1 MAHADRVTRLV
12 CGALAGASASGR
24 QPDGADTRVAAL
36 VEQLDAGSYAER
48 TRATGLLSDASVGA
62 DIETLARAR
71 VGASAEARARL
82 DRAILSLFAQEPKGG
97 LGVGFAPERD
107 GGVEIGTVVDDK
119 AGFPA
124 AAMLKPGDLIVGAD
138 GHALE
143 DSDDL
148 RVHILSHRPGESLE
162 LTVRRGGETL
172 RFEAPL
178 GAYSGLRGAAPIERS
193 IARRAILAASGAQ
206 GDRDTRARPDRG
218 RDRDR
223 RLARRGV
230 PRGGVRGRAPAGDRG
245 SPTSARAARGVM
257 SPRGWARRAGRWCD
271 PWDSREDASRILRQ
285 SERERLGRR
294 VRALETRIR
303 VLEARA
309 GALGGDDDDA
319 GLGLER
325 LRAEIGTLRREL
337 DRARERLE
345 RMTEPAGG
353 ERGDAP

>member
-1 MAHADRVTRLV
+1 MQIVSLVIV

-24 QPDGADTRVAAL
+24 QPDGADARVAGL

-193 IARRAILAASGAQ
+193 IARRAI
-206 GDRDTRARPDRG
+206 T
-218 RDRDR
+218 R
-223 RLARRGV
+223 RLARKGIETPAPDRIGGAIGIDDWLGAAYPGGATGV
-230 PRGGVRGRAPAGDRG
+230 VRPRAPGFPNIRAGGAGRDVYAG
-245 SPTSARAARGVM
+245 LGV
-257 SPRGWARRAGRWCD
+257 SRRALVR
-271 PWDSREDASRILRQ
+271 PWGSREDASRILRQ